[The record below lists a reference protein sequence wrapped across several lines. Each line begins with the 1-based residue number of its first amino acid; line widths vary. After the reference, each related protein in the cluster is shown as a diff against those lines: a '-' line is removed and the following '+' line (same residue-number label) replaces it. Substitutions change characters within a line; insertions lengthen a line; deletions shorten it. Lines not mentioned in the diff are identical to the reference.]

1 MSAPAATPTPAAQ
14 RELFAGYRLPQRS
27 YSAVPLRYTSLRRLL
42 AVLVVGLTVV
52 VAALVTTSVL
62 ITQPMVRYSCPPDC
76 GRPPTGE
83 PVQASP
89 RFTAADGSFS
99 VAYPSP
105 GTAYDVT
112 LEDDGV
118 SATFTAGDGGTMEL
132 FSEPAGGRTAEQVVD
147 DLTKAKQP
155 DATVAY
161 VLPNATVGF
170 QLGYGVVLDVYPKS
184 ADSTSTRT
192 RIVVVAAV
200 KNDLTLVGAAI
211 GPFRE
216 FGPTSGPGLPSGA
229 NLQLAQDLGRYI
241 NSFLWKGDPPR

>member
-1 MSAPAATPTPAAQ
+1 MSAPTSAPE
-14 RELFAGYRLPQRS
+14 RELFPGYALRDRS
-27 YSAVPLRYTSLRRLL
+27 YSAELPRYTSLRRLL
-42 AVLVVGLTVV
+42 VVLVVGLAVV
-52 VAALVTTSVL
+52 VGVLVTTSVL
-62 ITQPMVRYSCPPDC
+62 ITEPLVRYSCPPDC

-89 RFTAADGSFS
+89 RFTAPDGSFS
-99 VAYPSP
+99 VSYPSP
-105 GTAYDVT
+105 GSAYDIT
-112 LEDDGV
+112 TEDDGV
-118 SATFTAGDGGTMEL
+118 SAEFTAGDGGTMEL
-132 FSEPAGGRTAEQVVD
+132 FSEPAAGRSAEQVVD
-147 DLTKAKQP
+147 DLIKEKQP

-184 ADSTSTRT
+184 ADSASTRT

-200 KNDLTLVGAAI
+200 KNDLTLIGAAI

-216 FGPTSGPGLPSGA
+216 FGPNSGPGLPSGA
-229 NLQLAQDLGRYI
+229 NLQLAQDLGRYV